1 MSRPA
6 VLNVERRI
14 KELVS
19 KWLYYGEMSI
29 DDWASMS
36 IEDQLEHLRFAHD
49 FNPLYF
55 KKLWLEAWEETH
67 ERELVEAIY
76 DKSVKPV
83 EQETQVQLAFA
94 LMCVQSLF
102 VVT

>member
-49 FNPLYF
+49 FNPPISKNYGL
-55 KKLWLEAWEETH
+55 KRGRNT
-67 ERELVEAIY
+67 
-76 DKSVKPV
+76 
-83 EQETQVQLAFA
+83 
-94 LMCVQSLF
+94 
-102 VVT
+102 

>member
-1 MSRPA
+1 M
-6 VLNVERRI
+6 
-14 KELVS
+14 
-19 KWLYYGEMSI
+19 EMSI

-49 FNPLYF
+49 FNPLF
-55 KKLWLEAWEETH
+55 QKVWLEAWEETH

-102 VVT
+102 VVTRE

>member
-29 DDWASMS
+29 DDWYQCLLKTNWN
-36 IEDQLEHLRFAHD
+36 I
-49 FNPLYF
+49 
-55 KKLWLEAWEETH
+55 
-67 ERELVEAIY
+67 
-76 DKSVKPV
+76 
-83 EQETQVQLAFA
+83 
-94 LMCVQSLF
+94 
-102 VVT
+102 

>member
-1 MSRPA
+1 MPA
-6 VLNVERRI
+6 QPGNDLNVERRI

-55 KKLWLEAWEETH
+55 KHQCKKLIGLEFLAL
-67 ERELVEAIY
+67 LV
-76 DKSVKPV
+76 
-83 EQETQVQLAFA
+83 
-94 LMCVQSLF
+94 
-102 VVT
+102 